1 MSSRSAS
8 SLSFSPLPCGL
19 CGRMRGLGMLPRPAT
34 RSRNKLS
41 TYECG
46 EPPSGPAWIN
56 FNIRFYLIALV
67 FVIFDVELAFVYPV
81 VTVFR
86 DWIRNG
92 QGGFALAEIA
102 LFIGILAVGLVYVW
116 VKGDLEW
123 LKRLPA
129 EAGPAAPAARRSASS
144 WRSSTPRPRWH
155 SPTRSTTSST

>member
-1 MSSRSAS
+1 MYFQFANV
-8 SLSFSPLPCGL
+8 LVFFALAFVLCGL
-19 CGRMRGLGMLPRPAT
+19 MLGLGLLLRP
-34 RSRNKLS
+34 SNPSLGKLS

-86 DWIRNG
+86 RWVAEGRG
-92 QGGFALAEIA
+92 ALALAEIA
-102 LFIGILAVGLVYVW
+102 TFVGILAVGLVYVW

-123 LKRLPA
+123 LKRIPG
-129 EAGPAAPAARRSASS
+129 EESGAARSERRAA
-144 WRSSTPRPRWH
+144 
-155 SPTRSTTSST
+155 

>member
-1 MSSRSAS
+1 MYFQFANV
-8 SLSFSPLPCGL
+8 LVFFLLAFVLCGL
-19 CGRMRGLGMLPRPAT
+19 MLGLGILLRPA
-34 RSRNKLS
+34 NPNPGKLS

-86 DWIRNG
+86 DWVLRG

-102 LFIGILAVGLVYVW
+102 LFVGILAVGLVYVW

-123 LKRLPA
+123 LKRIPA
-129 EAGPAAPAARRSASS
+129 EDAADESAAPRRAA
-144 WRSSTPRPRWH
+144 
-155 SPTRSTTSST
+155 

>member
-1 MSSRSAS
+1 MYFQFANV
-8 SLSFSPLPCGL
+8 LVFFALAFVLCGL
-19 CGRMRGLGMLPRPAT
+19 MLGLGMLLRPANP
-34 RSRNKLS
+34 SRNKLS

-86 DWIRNG
+86 EWIRNG
-92 QGGFALAEIA
+92 QGAFALAEIA

-129 EAGPAAPAARRSASS
+129 EAEPAEL
-144 WRSSTPRPRWH
+144 TPRRAA
-155 SPTRSTTSST
+155 